1 MAAARQGSNGL
12 AQPHAVIVG
21 AGVGGLSA
29 AATLAAQGLSV
40 TVLERAAAPGGK
52 MREVAAGGATMDAGP
67 TVFTMRWVFE
77 ELFAACGATLD
88 ARLTLAPTDLLAR
101 HAWTDGARFDLWAEP
116 ARAAEAV
123 AAFAGP
129 DEARRFAAF
138 GARAARIYHALE
150 RPFIAGQRP
159 GMAELLVRL
168 GLSRLPALLETT
180 PFQSMAAAL
189 AGSLK
194 DPRLRQLFGRYATYC
209 GSSPYAA
216 PATLMLVA
224 HVELEGVW
232 LVQGGMHRLA
242 RALEALG
249 AEHGATYR
257 YGAHVADVEIGR
269 DGAQAVRLATGE
281 RIAADAVVFNGDVGA
296 LAAGLLGEAARAACP
311 PAPRAARSI
320 SALVWSANAPTAGFP
335 LDRHNVFFRAGDYA
349 EEFRAIFDR
358 RTVCAEPTVYVC
370 AQDRGAGLGDPQ
382 GPERLHI
389 HVNAPADGDRA
400 AMDPE
405 EIERCRIATQTLLSR
420 CGLMLELTPHNSVL
434 TAPADFEALFPGTG
448 GSLFGQATHG
458 AFATFRRSGAR
469 TRVPG
474 LYAAGGSAH
483 PGPGVPMAAMSGRLA
498 AAALLTDLARKHGE
512 ARPRASTR
520 PARPA
525 AISGGTSTA
534 SPTTA
539 ATGSR

>member
-1 MAAARQGSNGL
+1 MT
-12 AQPHAVIVG
+12 QPHAVIVG
-21 AGVGGLSA
+21 AGIGGLSA
-29 AATLAAQGLSV
+29 AATLAAQGLRV
-40 TVLERAAAPGGK
+40 TVLERGPAPGGK
-52 MREVAAGGATMDAGP
+52 MREVVAGGAAMDAGP

-77 ELFAACGATLD
+77 ELFAACGATLES
-88 ARLTLAPTDLLAR
+88 RLKLIPTDLLAR
-101 HAWTDGARFDLWAEP
+101 HGWTDGARFDLWADP
-116 ARAAEAV
+116 ARSADAV

-129 DEARRFAAF
+129 DEARRFTAF
-138 GARAARIYHALE
+138 AARAARVYRALE
-150 RPFIAGQRP
+150 RPFIAGQKP
-159 GMAELLVRL
+159 GMAELLGRL

-180 PFQSMAAAL
+180 PFRSMAAAL
-189 AGSLK
+189 AGSLR

-232 LVQGGMHRLA
+232 LVEGGMHRLA

-249 AEHGATYR
+249 AEHGAAFR
-257 YGAHVADVEIGR
+257 YGAHVAEVEVGR

-296 LAAGLLGEAARAACP
+296 LAAGLLGEGARAACP
-311 PAPRAARSI
+311 PVPRAERSI
-320 SALVWSANAPTAGFP
+320 SALVWSANARTQGFP
-335 LDRHNVFFRAGDYA
+335 LDRHSVFFRAGDYA

-370 AQDRGAGLGDPQ
+370 AQDRGAGRPDPQ

-389 HVNAPADGDRA
+389 HVNAPADGDIA
-400 AMDPE
+400 AMGPE
-405 EIERCRIATQTLLSR
+405 EIERCRTATLSLLSR
-420 CGLMLELTPHNSVL
+420 CGLTLALTPDNSVL
-434 TAPADFEALFPGTG
+434 TDPAGFETLFPGTG
-448 GSLFGQATHG
+448 GALFGRATHG
-458 AFATFRRSGAR
+458 AFGTFRRPGAR

-498 AAALLTDLARKHGE
+498 AAALLADLAQKDRA

-525 AISGGTSTA
+525 AISGGISTPSA
-534 SPTTA
+534 TTA
-539 ATGSR
+539 ATRSP

>member
-1 MAAARQGSNGL
+1 L
-12 AQPHAVIVG
+12 AQPHAVVIG

-29 AATLAAQGLSV
+29 AATLAAQGLRV

-52 MREVAAGGATMDAGP
+52 MRELAAGGAVMDAGP
-67 TVFTMRWVFE
+67 TVFTMRWVFD
-77 ELFAACGATLD
+77 ELFAACGASLAD
-88 ARLTLAPTDLLAR
+88 RLTLIPTDLLAR
-101 HAWTDGARFDLWAEP
+101 HGWTDGARFDLWADP
-116 ARAAEAV
+116 ARSADAV

-129 DEARRFAAF
+129 DEARRFTAF
-138 GARAARIYHALE
+138 AARAARVYRALE
-150 RPFIAGQRP
+150 RPFIAGQKP
-159 GMAELLVRL
+159 GMAELLGRL
-168 GLSRLPALLETT
+168 GLSRLPALMETT

-189 AGSLK
+189 ARSLG

-232 LVQGGMHRLA
+232 LVEGGMHRLA
-242 RALEALG
+242 RALETLG
-249 AEHGATYR
+249 AEHGAAFR
-257 YGAHVADVEIGR
+257 YGAHVAEVEVGR
-269 DGAQAVRLATGE
+269 AGAEAVRLASGE

-296 LAAGLLGEAARAACP
+296 LAAGLLGEGARAACP
-311 PAPRAARSI
+311 PVPRRERSI
-320 SALVWSANAPTAGFP
+320 SALVWSANAETADFP

-358 RTVCAEPTVYVC
+358 RTVCAEPSVYVC
-370 AQDRGAGLGDPQ
+370 AQDRGPGMPAPD
-382 GPERLHI
+382 GPERLHV
-389 HVNAPADGDRA
+389 HVNAPADGDLA
-400 AMDPE
+400 AMSPQ
-405 EIERCRIATQTLLSR
+405 EIERCRIATQCLMAR
-420 CGLMLELTPHNSVL
+420 CGLTLELTPANSVL
-434 TAPADFEALFPGTG
+434 TDPTGFEALFPATG
-448 GSLFGQATHG
+448 GALFGRATHG
-458 AFATFRRSGAR
+458 AFGTFRRPGAR

-498 AAALLTDLARKHGE
+498 AAALLADLQ
-512 ARPRASTR
+512 ARPRASTPPDSTR

-525 AISGGTSTA
+525 ATSGGMSTGSA
-534 SPTTA
+534 TTA